1 MTEEAVFSRTI
12 HYDPDKEIQIRITI
26 NEFRGSQYLHIRK
39 YFMDFYGDWV
49 PTKDGISMPLNISCT
64 LSLFLALSEI
74 MSEAE
79 KDLIDESMRGIIKQY
94 SETLTELDNDIP
106 F

>member
-1 MTEEAVFSRTI
+1 MNEEAVFSRTI

-26 NEFRGSQYLHIRK
+26 NEFRGSQYMHIRK
-39 YFMDFYGDWV
+39 YFMDFYGEWV

-79 KDLIDESMRGIIKQY
+79 KDLIDESLKGIIKQY
-94 SETLTELDNDIP
+94 AEELDDDIP

>member
-1 MTEEAVFSRTI
+1 MIEESVFSRTI
-12 HYDPDKEIQIRITI
+12 HYDPDKEIQIRLTV
-26 NEFRGSQYLHIRK
+26 NEFSGVQYMHIRK

-49 PTKDGISMPLNISCT
+49 PTKDGISMPLSISCT
-64 LSLFLALSEI
+64 LSLFLALSEM

-79 KDLIDESMRGIIKQY
+79 KDLIDESLKGIIKQY
-94 SETLTELDNDIP
+94 TEELDNDIP

>member
-1 MTEEAVFSRTI
+1 MSEESVFSRTI
-12 HYDPDKEIQIRITI
+12 HYDADKEIQIRLTI

-39 YFMDFYGDWV
+39 YFMDFYGEWV

-64 LSLFLALSEI
+64 LKLFLALSEI

-79 KDLIDESMRGIIKQY
+79 KDLMDEALKGIIKQY
-94 SETLTELDNDIP
+94 ADTLTELDDDIP

>member
-1 MTEEAVFSRTI
+1 MTEKPVFSRTI
-12 HYDPDKEIQIRITI
+12 HYDPVKEVEIRVTI
-26 NEFRGSQYLHIRK
+26 NEFRGSQYIHIRK

-79 KDLIDESMRGIIKQY
+79 KDLIDESLQGIIKQY
-94 SETLTELDNDIP
+94 TETIMEIEDDIA

>member
-1 MTEEAVFSRTI
+1 MNEEAVFSRTI

-26 NEFRGSQYLHIRK
+26 NEFRGSQYMHIRK
-39 YFMDFYGDWV
+39 YFMDFYGEWV

-79 KDLIDESMRGIIKQY
+79 KDLIDESLKGIIKQY
-94 SETLTELDNDIP
+94 AEELDDDIT

>member
-1 MTEEAVFSRTI
+1 MTEKPVFSRTI
-12 HYDPDKEIQIRITI
+12 HYDPDKEIQIRVTI
-26 NEFRGSQYLHIRK
+26 NEFRGTQYIHIRK

-79 KDLIDESMRGIIKQY
+79 KDLIDESLQGIIKQY
-94 SETLTELDNDIP
+94 TETIMEIEDDIA

>member
-1 MTEEAVFSRTI
+1 MNERPIFSRTV
-12 HYDPDKEIQIRITI
+12 HYDPIKEIEVRLTI
-26 NEFRGSQYLHIRK
+26 NEFRGVQYIHIRK
-39 YFMDFYGDWV
+39 YFLDFEGEWV

-79 KDLIDESMRGIIKQY
+79 KDLIDEALQSIIKQY
-94 SETLTELDNDIP
+94 SETMTELEDDIT